1 MTPKFYQKD
10 YQKALDL
17 LGQLITERVRDAAV
31 GKILGELNGAAP
43 TERYIQKGLEK
54 MSSAERE
61 FVKETVLPYAA
72 DAVIFYFLDLLET
85 VDARPFSPDGVEEVI
100 DGSESP
106 DEAVRFNFLLKK
118 GDDDACSVADL
129 APVALS
135 VAPAR
140 LPDCLLEGWNERFGH
155 FPSSSIYRPDGG
167 QDEQERQ

>member
-61 FVKETVLPYAA
+61 FVKETVLPYIA
-72 DAVIFYFLDLLET
+72 DAVIFYFLYLLET
-85 VDARPFSPDGVEEVI
+85 ADARPFSPDGVDALVL
-100 DGSESP
+100 SP
-106 DEAVRFNFLLKK
+106 TWR
-118 GDDDACSVADL
+118 
-129 APVALS
+129 
-135 VAPAR
+135 
-140 LPDCLLEGWNERFGH
+140 
-155 FPSSSIYRPDGG
+155 PSR
-167 QDEQERQ
+167 